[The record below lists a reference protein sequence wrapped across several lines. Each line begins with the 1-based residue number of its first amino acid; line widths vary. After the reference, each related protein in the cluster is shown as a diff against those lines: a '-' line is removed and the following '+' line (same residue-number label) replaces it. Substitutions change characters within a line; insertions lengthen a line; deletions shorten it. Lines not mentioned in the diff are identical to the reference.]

1 MPFVRPFVYTPTRSV
16 VGHVCLLPDPA
27 SQEALSS
34 PAVRASTQ
42 YGKESRRK
50 IVFVKNERDTRR
62 RATRRP
68 SIPQETRQNF
78 ESCRAANTAV
88 PIYNLFP
95 LPDQLGVCSPA
106 SAASTSPR
114 DRHRLRQGRLGPH
127 GGGHECAGP
136 HPEGLHRLRPTPTA
150 PQAQP
155 GRGSRPRTGTPPS
168 QESSPGPR
176 SSTSPRTSS
185 PRSSSRTP
193 SATQCGVT
201 R

>member
-1 MPFVRPFVYTPTRSV
+1 MSIRRQSRSSVMSVFFLTQLVRKPSPPPLCGPQLNTVKNLDARSSSSRMKEIRGAAPRAVRPFLRKLVRTLKAAAPSTRPYPSTIFS
-16 VGHVCLLPDPA
+16 LF
-27 SQEALSS
+27 QTSS
-34 PAVRASTQ
+34 
-42 YGKESRRK
+42 
-50 IVFVKNERDTRR
+50 
-62 RATRRP
+62 
-68 SIPQETRQNF
+68 
-78 ESCRAANTAV
+78 
-88 PIYNLFP
+88 
-95 LPDQLGVCSPA
+95 A
-106 SAASTSPR
+106 SAARPRRRPLRPR

-185 PRSSSRTP
+185 PRTSSRAP